1 MNPFRTDRR
10 VFLKGLGT
18 LALGLPLL
26 EFTHGDAWAQGMPAP
41 KRFILVFE
49 HGGTISNQ
57 GRSGGGPTRDF
68 GWISDGKDHLHGWD
82 DWSPL
87 AKNGETITQLGP
99 IHATSLDAF
108 KSKLLIL
115 RGVDNVT
122 CVRQET
128 YWGGHGSSNASV
140 LTANRYM
147 QPDPDTYLA
156 EGPSIDELV
165 AQRLAVTQPVPF
177 QSVHLRVPGHQYG
190 SPFFK
195 AARQQVSSEGNPS
208 VAFQSLFAGVSTSG
222 PDPALVK
229 ARAMKKS
236 VLDGT
241 LDGLARLRTKVSAK
255 DLQVVDA
262 HVDHVRELETR
273 LAALQQT
280 VACTKP
286 TGIVSTMLSQQIG
299 DFMADMI
306 VAAMRCGLTNVATL
320 DIADLITSWLPT
332 PYGPVA
338 YDIGHSLD
346 HEGGEVGLKGTQAAK
361 SAQWRDEMQI
371 NRRWRMSL
379 VGRILAGLDAT
390 PEAGKTML
398 DNSLLLETSEFSCG
412 VEHSVKNLPIL
423 MAGSCGGYFRTGRHV
438 DYVDTTG
445 GVEYRSDKSNHNL
458 FTSVLQAFGQTD
470 VHFGSDD
477 AWYKGPLPNLT

>member
-1 MNPFRTDRR
+1 MTASNRR

-26 EFTHGDAWAQGMPAP
+26 EYTHGAAWAQGLTAA
-41 KRFILVFE
+41 KRFIVVFE

-68 GWISDGKDHLHGWD
+68 GWRSDGSDTLHGWD
-82 DWSPL
+82 DWRPL
-87 AKNGETITQLGP
+87 STTEALTQLGP
-99 IHATSLDAF
+99 IHAPSLDPF
-108 KSKLLIL
+108 KAKLLVLSGI
-115 RGVDNVT
+115 DNVT
-122 CVRQET
+122 CVKQEM

-140 LTANRYM
+140 LTANRYYM
-147 QPDPDTYLA
+147 PDPDTHLG
-156 EGPSIDELV
+156 EGPSIDEVV
-165 AQRLAVTQPVPF
+165 AQRLVKTQPVPF
-177 QSVHLRVPGHQYG
+177 TSVHLQVPGHQYG

-195 AARQQVSSEGNPS
+195 AARQRVSSESKPD

-229 ARAMKKS
+229 ARLMKKS

-241 LDGLARLRTKVSAK
+241 LDGLAKLRTKVSTA
-255 DLQVVDA
+255 DRAVIDA
-262 HVDHVRELETR
+262 HLEHVRELETR
-273 LAALQQT
+273 LGALQMP
-280 VACTKP
+280 VSCARP
-286 TGIVSTMLSQQIG
+286 TGITTTTASQKIG
-299 DFMADMI
+299 ELMADLI

-346 HEGGEVGLKGTQAAK
+346 HEAGEIGAKGAK
-361 SAQWRDEMQI
+361 SAKAAQWRDEMQI

-379 VGRILAGLDAT
+379 VARIVAGLDAT
-390 PEAGKTML
+390 PEGGKTML

-412 VEHSVKNLPIL
+412 VEHSVKNLPTL
-423 MAGSCGGYFRTGRHV
+423 LAGSAGGYFRTGRHL
-438 DYVDTTG
+438 DFNAAPAGSD
-445 GVEYRSDKSNHNL
+445 YRSNKSNHNL
-458 FTSVLQAFGQTD
+458 FTSILQAFGQPD